1 MGSKAAVSYS
11 IDRDSYKAGKEM
23 SHGALSNAGINKCD
37 FALVFASSEH
47 EPSKL
52 LDGVKSVLGTDTQ
65 ILGGTSAGVIT
76 NDYLGYDGAHAGIMI
91 IATDEITF
99 CTHIDPGF
107 SNDEYESGRRIGSR
121 ISESNEYPDTNLLLF
136 YDSTRRSNTEL
147 SPFMQANPILEGIKS
162 ELGTFPPT
170 AGVGLVGGA
179 MGVKR
184 TEMWHN
190 NDILNGAL
198 VSLMIS
204 GNIRLD
210 TTIMHGCK
218 PASNYHLITKV
229 KGNKLLEFDGKPA
242 LEVAMDH
249 LGIPDDVDWRNA
261 MYLITIGVNKGDK
274 YGPFIEED
282 YVNRIVLG
290 VDENE
295 GAIIVMEGDL
305 KEGDSF
311 QFMRRSINTDMIGDI
326 ARKLLESLGKRKPL
340 FAFYISCLGR
350 IKKYFG
356 NEKEEAEEIQEAIGP
371 DIPLLGIY
379 SGTEIARV
387 KNEIMPLDWTGVL
400 CIFSSS

>member
-11 IDRDSYKAGKEM
+11 IDRDSYKAGKNM
-23 SHGALSNAGINKCD
+23 SLNALSDAGINNCD
-37 FALVFASSEH
+37 FALIFASSEH
-47 EPSKL
+47 EPAKL
-52 LDGVKSVLGTDTQ
+52 LKGVRSVLGANTKL
-65 ILGGTSAGVIT
+65 LGGTSAGVIT
-76 NDYLGYDGAHAGIMI
+76 NDYLGYDGAHAGILI
-91 IATDEITF
+91 IASDEITF
-99 CTHIDPGF
+99 TTLIDSELGD
-107 SNDEYESGRRIGSR
+107 DEYESGRRIGHR
-121 ISESNEYPDTNLLLF
+121 ISESNEFPDTNILLF
-136 YDSTRRSNTEL
+136 YDSIKRSNTEL
-147 SPFMQANPILEGIKS
+147 SPFLQANPILKGIKS
-162 ELGTFPPT
+162 ELGAFPPT

-179 MGVKR
+179 MAVKR

-198 VSLMIS
+198 VSLLIS
-204 GNIRLD
+204 GNVRLD
-210 TTIMHGCK
+210 STIMHGCK
-218 PASNYHLITKV
+218 PASDYHLITKV

-261 MYLITIGVNKGDK
+261 MYLITIGVNKGEK

-290 VDENE
+290 VDEKE
-295 GAIIVMEGDL
+295 SAIIVMEGDL
-305 KEGDSF
+305 NEGDSF

-326 ARKLLESLGKRKPL
+326 ARKLLESLGNRQPL

-371 DIPLLGIY
+371 DMPLLGIY

-387 KNEIMPLDWTGVL
+387 KSEIMPLDWTGVL
-400 CIFSSS
+400 CIFSTT